1 MAASREPKVFEDS
14 NYRKKMY
21 SPLKNDGFVPEKHS
35 ELFVT
40 GIPQKSSIHDL
51 LQFFEQ
57 IGEVFEI
64 KLMTKP
70 DGVQN
75 RGFAYVTYMNKQ
87 LAKMALIKL
96 KDKLFQNKTKLN
108 LQLSV
113 DNCRIF
119 INGIP
124 TNKSR
129 YDVRNVL
136 RYDYRIENIVDVITY
151 RSYANPAHN
160 RGFAFLEFRT
170 HEEASYFR
178 AKYWDKLYMFGKKMS
193 VTWAIPL
200 KEMDEHEASKM
211 EGYCYETSARRRA
224 VHNPI
229 KNTGFRPERAAEIFV
244 SNIPAK
250 ASILDLLCFFQ
261 QTGDLFQ
268 ATLVMK
274 YKSELNRGYAFITYL
289 DKNGAQRALTELR
302 NQPFMNPATLLT
314 IKQSTNNRRLFI
326 GGVPIEKSKDNI
338 WQELLAAY
346 RVQNIVDVI
355 TYRNHA
361 NPLYNRGFVFLEFRT
376 HDEAAQFRDK
386 FQDRLRLFGKKVLV
400 DWSVPAAGQGQGQRQ
415 KPSAG
420 VPEKACVKILF
431 LRNLNV
437 TEPPEDFT
445 RFIYDLIDRSLVDKV
460 YKFKDYAYIHL
471 STRYNAEKL
480 FASLQ
485 GNH

>member
-1 MAASREPKVFEDS
+1 
-14 NYRKKMY
+14 
-21 SPLKNDGFVPEKHS
+21 
-35 ELFVT
+35 
-40 GIPQKSSIHDL
+40 
-51 LQFFEQ
+51 
-57 IGEVFEI
+57 
-64 KLMTKP
+64 
-70 DGVQN
+70 
-75 RGFAYVTYMNKQ
+75 
-87 LAKMALIKL
+87 
-96 KDKLFQNKTKLN
+96 
-108 LQLSV
+108 
-113 DNCRIF
+113 
-119 INGIP
+119 
-124 TNKSR
+124 
-129 YDVRNVL
+129 
-136 RYDYRIENIVDVITY
+136 
-151 RSYANPAHN
+151 
-160 RGFAFLEFRT
+160 
-170 HEEASYFR
+170 
-178 AKYWDKLYMFGKKMS
+178 
-193 VTWAIPL
+193 
-200 KEMDEHEASKM
+200 M

-229 KNTGFRPERAAEIFV
+229 KYTGFRPERAAEIFV

-289 DKNGAQRALTELR
+289 DKNGAQRAFTELR
-302 NQPFMNPATLLT
+302 NQPFINPATLLT
-314 IKQSTNNRRLFI
+314 IKQSTNNRRIFI
-326 GGVPIEKSKDNI
+326 GGVPIEKSKDKI

-355 TYRNHA
+355 TYRNHT

-400 DWSVPAAGQGQGQRQ
+400 DWSVPAAGQGQEQRQ

-420 VPEKACVKILF
+420 VPEKVKILF
-431 LRNLNV
+431 LRNLDV

-480 FASLQ
+480 LASLQ
-485 GNH
+485 AYYKGTMVEISFAKPPNGLSGRCFRNQDLTLKGQVVEAARKPGNFHQRHPQTKAKSKQEKSVDAAQTVTVPPIGQFIAPPTVSNIWWYPAANEYQQLKPDVVSGQSHECSYWPSPTGATPSMYSSPASLDCFNLEDLVDSILA